1 MLPPRPEPRD
11 SLGPFDF
18 AKLRALLERRTGI
31 RMEDGKE
38 YFVAQRLAAVAAEL
52 GFDHVPRL
60 IEILND
66 EPDHGSLHRSVIEA
80 LAVSETSFF
89 RDLHPFDALRET
101 VLPRL
106 IAARA
111 ASRQLR
117 IWSAACATGQELYS
131 VALLIRDAFPE
142 LRTWDVELLGTDF
155 SNAVLRRARA
165 GRFSPIET
173 HRGLPAA
180 TLTRWFH
187 RDGADWRVRD
197 EIRAMVTFRE
207 HNLVTGSPLAP
218 PMDVVLLRNVLMYFD
233 ADARRRVLELID
245 RSIRPDG
252 VLILGAGENAVAREG
267 AFAPEE
273 IGRTVV
279 LRPSGP
285 RSPIPGSK
293 HVIVGPSQS
302 SQARGL
308 GGR

>member
-1 MLPPRPEPRD
+1 MQPPRPGPREA
-11 SLGPFDF
+11 LGPFDF
-18 AKLRALLERRTGI
+18 AKLRVLLATHTGI
-31 RMEDGKE
+31 RMEDDKE
-38 YFVAQRLAAVAAEL
+38 YFVAQRLVAVAAEL
-52 GFDHVPRL
+52 GLAHVPQL
-60 IEILND
+60 IDALNE
-66 EPDHGSLHRSVIEA
+66 EPEHGPLHRRVIES

-89 RDLHPFDALRET
+89 RDLHPFDALRES

-111 ASRQLR
+111 GVRQLR

-131 VALLIRDAFPE
+131 VALLLRDAFPE
-142 LRTWDVELLGTDF
+142 LRAWDVELLGTDF

-233 ADARRRVLELID
+233 ADTRRRVLELID

-252 VLILGAGENAVAREG
+252 VLILGAGETGVARG
-267 AFAPEE
+267 GPFASEE
-273 IGRTVV
+273 VGRSVV

-293 HVIVGPSQS
+293 RVVVGSLQS
-302 SQARGL
+302 GQGRGL
-308 GGR
+308 AGR